1 MWWYGGTWGTRVF
14 IEYLLFFSIPL
25 AIFLNT
31 LKGRWL
37 KVVVTI
43 ACLFIFNTIL
53 QQYQYRKG
61 ILHYE
66 QMTWQNYKDIFLY
79 PIVP

>member
-1 MWWYGGTWGTRVF
+1 
-14 IEYLLFFSIPL
+14 
-25 AIFLNT
+25 
-31 LKGRWL
+31 
-37 KVVVTI
+37 
-43 ACLFIFNTIL
+43 L

-79 PIVP
+79 PIIP